1 MAEQASPVAAFIML
15 IAVFVIYFLPTFV
28 AAKRGHP
35 NGTSIFLLDLFLGW
49 TFIGWLAAL
58 IWSASAIKKTA
69 EIYSSETSPVALDR
83 FQKLEKLAKLKE
95 SGHLTQEEFESEKAR
110 LLKAD

>member
-1 MAEQASPVAAFIML
+1 MTEETSPVAAFIML
-15 IAVFVIYFLPTFV
+15 IAAFVIYFLPTFV

-58 IWSASAIKKTA
+58 IWSASAIRKPA
-69 EIYSSETSPVALDR
+69 ETPADSAPAAASDR
-83 FQKLEKLAKLKE
+83 FQKLEKLAALKDN
-95 SGHLTQEEFESEKAR
+95 GHLTQEEFESEKAR
-110 LLKAD
+110 LLKS

>member
-1 MAEQASPVAAFIML
+1 MTEETSPVAAFIML
-15 IAVFVIYFLPTFV
+15 IAAFVIYFLPTFV
-28 AAKRGHP
+28 AAKRAHP

-58 IWSASAIKKTA
+58 IWSASAIRKA
-69 EIYSSETSPVALDR
+69 EETSLYIASPAAPDR
-83 FQKLEKLAKLKE
+83 FQKLEKLAALKD

-110 LLKAD
+110 LLKS

>member
-1 MAEQASPVAAFIML
+1 MTEETSPVAAFIML
-15 IAVFVIYFLPTFV
+15 IAAFVAYFLPTFV

-58 IWSASAIKKTA
+58 IWSASAIRKPA
-69 EIYSSETSPVALDR
+69 EISPGVASPAVSDR
-83 FQKLEKLAKLKE
+83 FQKLERLAALKD
-95 SGHLTQEEFESEKAR
+95 SGHLTKEEFESEKAK
-110 LLKAD
+110 LLKS